1 MTLNIKKARVKVLN
15 IVREEYKQVIVDIS
29 ASMKNMTVRNARI
42 WIVFNC
48 GKLGHFACD
57 CIDTKVMFN
66 HSHPSNLNIS
76 NCLMLVE
83 YIPFFYYRIRNN

>member
-42 WIVFNC
+42 
-48 GKLGHFACD
+48 
-57 CIDTKVMFN
+57 
-66 HSHPSNLNIS
+66 
-76 NCLMLVE
+76 
-83 YIPFFYYRIRNN
+83 